1 MNGNSDSSNGHSWDV
16 PSSTGLDRDDCVILG
31 YLPGL
36 YAFAAGARSWWSSSV
51 VLSTEIL
58 DGVAKRWPKDYMAL
72 VSALMHQSPEG
83 AWMGDGRKSPFLRWR
98 IGEDWVGVRIHAWKE
113 HPGEL
118 AVIDF
123 FGDASDSNPR
133 SNWVLRLIAHKA
145 CPLQPDDL
153 IIVSTNGSMDGRW
166 ARFPGSFPPLGG
178 NPV

>member
-31 YLPGL
+31 HLPID
-36 YAFAAGARSWWSSSV
+36 FDAATNG
-51 VLSTEIL
+51 VLKEGSPVALPMELL
-58 DGVAKRWPKDYMAL
+58 DGIAKKWPNDYMAL
-72 VSALMHQSPEG
+72 LSALMHQSPEN
-83 AWMGDGRKSPFLRWR
+83 AWLGDKGKSLFLRWR
-98 IGEDWVGVRIHAWKE
+98 IGEDWVGARIHAWKE

-145 CPLQPDDL
+145 CSLQPDDL

>member
-31 YLPGL
+31 HLPID
-36 YAFAAGARSWWSSSV
+36 FDAATEGALKEGSPV
-51 VLSTEIL
+51 ALPTELL
-58 DGVAKRWPKDYMAL
+58 DGMIKKWPNDPMAL
-72 VSALMHQSPEG
+72 LSAFMHQSPEG
-83 AWMGDGRKSPFLRWR
+83 AWLGDKGKSLFLRWR
-98 IGEDWVGVRIHAWKE
+98 IGEDWVGVRIHPWKE

-145 CPLQPDDL
+145 CSLQPDDL

-178 NPV
+178 AER